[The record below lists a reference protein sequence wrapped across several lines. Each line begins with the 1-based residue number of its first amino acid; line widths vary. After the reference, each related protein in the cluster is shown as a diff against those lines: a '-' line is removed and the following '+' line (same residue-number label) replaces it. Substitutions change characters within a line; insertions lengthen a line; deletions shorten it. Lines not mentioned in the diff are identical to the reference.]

1 MLLAFGIVDKART
14 RLQLMWLLHGGS
26 CVLEAAWT
34 ERDAAATADLN
45 E

>member
-1 MLLAFGIVDKART
+1 MLLAFGIVDQART

-26 CVLEAAWT
+26 CVFEAAWT